1 MKKYIIISLLSI
13 IVIVLSILTL
23 NFPLILTPFAENILI
38 GILTSSFVVLFI
50 ETITFLKISSRYSF
64 LNKDYKRLE
73 IYNKLDEKKN
83 DKIYENITPRY
94 SEKNVSPLIKIKNY
108 GEGRFGGTA
117 YYEEGKVE
125 FEIFLDQTNP
135 SFGFGTY
142 QYLHKSKG
150 NEMPDFGKWE
160 LIRDKVDKE
169 RIYIYY
175 KNIAPSGLAE
185 GYEVWER
192 Q

>member
-1 MKKYIIISLLSI
+1 MRKYIIISLLTI
-13 IVIVLSILTL
+13 IAIVISILALKPCLTL
-23 NFPLILTPFAENILI
+23 SPTVENILI

-50 ETITFLKISSRYSF
+50 ETITFLKNASRYSF
-64 LNKDYKRLE
+64 LNQDYKRLE
-73 IYNKLDEKKN
+73 IYNKLDERIN

-94 SEKNVSPLIKIKNY
+94 NEKNVSPSIKIKHY

-117 YYEEGKVE
+117 YYEEGDVE

-135 SFGFGTY
+135 SFGSGTY
-142 QYLHKSKG
+142 QYLHKSTG
-150 NEMPDFGKWE
+150 YEMPDFGKWE

-169 RIYIYY
+169 KIYIYY

-185 GYEVWER
+185 GYEVWQR

>member
-1 MKKYIIISLLSI
+1 MAI
-13 IVIVLSILTL
+13 IVIVVSILALEHCVNISSTV
-23 NFPLILTPFAENILI
+23 ENILI
-38 GILTSSFVVLFI
+38 GILTSSFVVLFT
-50 ETITFLKISSRYSF
+50 ETVTCLKNKSRYSF
-64 LNKDYKRLE
+64 LNRDYKRLE
-73 IYNKLDEKKN
+73 IYNKLDERKY
-83 DKIYENITPRY
+83 DKIYEDITPRY
-94 SEKNVSPLIKIKNY
+94 NQENVSPSIKITHY

-135 SFGFGTY
+135 SFGSGTY
-142 QYLHKSKG
+142 QYLHKRKG
-150 NEMPDFGKWE
+150 FEMPDFGKWE

-169 RIYIYY
+169 KIYIYY